1 MASFANVP
9 RVRYPRSRIPM
20 PYHRLQSMSVGKLY
34 PFYVQEIYPGDSF
47 QNKTNI
53 VTRLTSE
60 YLRPVMDNLDLD
72 VYYFFVPNL
81 DTFEKFYEVL
91 GENKNSPWIQAT
103 PVTVPALTRESNTV
117 SSKSVGDYLGLPVGN
132 VPAGINI
139 LPFRAFAKIWDEW
152 FRDENIDS
160 PMDIETGDYRA
171 DEVLNNNAWSPSNY
185 MGQLPYVARKHDYF
199 SSCLPSPQKGP
210 SVNIATS
217 GYAPITPLGAN
228 AAGAKI
234 TDFGSGRIYLQT
246 ASTTAQNSVV
256 GFGSA
261 GSGSLRNI
269 AVTSSGVSG
278 VSINNQITGSNLYAD
293 LGSGIGLTVND
304 LRYAIS
310 LQSIYERL
318 GRSGS
323 RAPEYIFSSYGVS
336 APDLDLHRSE
346 YLGGKRIPLSVQQV
360 AQTVRTE
367 EDDAGLGALGAFSLS
382 NGQCG
387 YSKAFT
393 EHGFVIGV
401 MCIRQHSHIY
411 QQGIEKFWHRTDR
424 FNYWDPAF
432 AGIGDQPVFRSEIYG
447 AASGSQI
454 PDELDQTVF
463 GYNEAFADLKYRPA
477 SVAGDMRSSSATS
490 LDIWHFAD
498 DFGSAP
504 TLNSQFIHETPA
516 NVDRTIAVPSTSMD
530 QFIVDI
536 YCEQSAVRVM
546 PTYNVPAKLI

>member
-34 PFYVQEIYPGDSF
+34 PFYCQEIYPGDSF

-53 VTRLTSE
+53 VARLTSE

-81 DTFEKFYEVL
+81 DTFDKFYEVL
-91 GENKNSPWIQAT
+91 GENKNSPWIQHT
-103 PVTVPALTRESNTV
+103 PVTVPHLTAESNKV
-117 SSKSVGDYLGLPVGN
+117 SSKTVGDYLGLPVGN

-217 GYAPITPLGAN
+217 GYAPVAPLGTG
-228 AAGAKI
+228 AGASI
-234 TDFGSGRIYLQT
+234 FDWGANRAYFNVSNSSVGTPIVLGLNGGAT
-246 ASTTAQNSVV
+246 ARELR
-256 GFGSA
+256 A
-261 GSGSLRNI
+261 GSSQ
-269 AVTSSGVSG
+269 SSSTITNMV
-278 VSINNQITGSNLYAD
+278 TGSNLYAD
-293 LGSGIGLTVND
+293 LGAGIGLTVND

-323 RAPEYIFSSYGVS
+323 RAPEYIFSSFGVS

-387 YSKAFT
+387 YSKAFS

-401 MCIRQHSHIY
+401 MCVRQHSHIY
-411 QQGIEKFWHRTDR
+411 QNGIEKFWHRTDR
-424 FNYWDPAF
+424 FSYWDPAF
-432 AGIGDQPVFRSEIYG
+432 AGIGDQPVFRSEIFG
-447 AASGSQI
+447 AASGSAI

-477 SVAGDMRSSSATS
+477 SVAGDMRSASATS

-498 DFGSAP
+498 DFANAP